1 MYKGI
6 GSILGNEIERKMM
19 DSRIDEILKITSL
32 VPTQEM
38 KPTPA
43 PRVLPKTT
51 GKDDE
56 IDYNYARENYYNLI
70 ERNQDAVE
78 EMLEI
83 AKQSENARSFEVVG
97 QLIKAGLDANESL
110 MKLHK
115 TKKELSAE
123 KSGPTQVTNALF
135 VGSTAEL
142 QKLLKSKLKKTK

>member
-1 MYKGI
+1 MKT
-6 GSILGNEIERKMM
+6 
-19 DSRIDEILKITSL
+19 DTRIDEILEITSL
-32 VPTQEM
+32 VPSSEM
-38 KPTPA
+38 KPSSS
-43 PRVLPKTT
+43 PRIKPKID
-51 GKDDE
+51 GQDE
-56 IDYNYARENYYNLI
+56 DIDYNYARENYYNLI

-97 QLIKAGLDANESL
+97 QLIKAGLDANEAL

-142 QKLLKSKLKKTK
+142 QKLLKGKFKEEKTQ

>member
-1 MYKGI
+1 MKA
-6 GSILGNEIERKMM
+6 
-19 DSRIDEILKITSL
+19 DTRIDEILEITSL
-32 VPTQEM
+32 IPSSEM
-38 KPTPA
+38 KPNSP
-43 PRVLPKTT
+43 PRVKPQID
-51 GKDDE
+51 GRDDD

-97 QLIKAGLDANESL
+97 QLTKAGLDANEAL

-115 TKKELSAE
+115 TKNELNAE
-123 KSGPTQVTNALF
+123 NSGPTQVTNALF

-142 QKLLKSKLKKTK
+142 QKLLKSKLKETK